1 MVSSSAISGGPFD
14 IHPGISARVSL
25 VESHLDTPCV
35 SPLGTPCVSPL
46 RQANLYGH
54 QTIGFPSHSSLLTG
68 ENPQADATF
77 SVSLSTERPHRQT
90 NLYSRHSST
99 HSKTIG
105 LAHYQ
110 SC

>member
-25 VESHLDTPCV
+25 VESHLD
-35 SPLGTPCVSPL
+35 TPCVSPL